1 MVNQDNYQK
10 VLTFYNQLKNQW
22 VDIEATKIDLYQR
35 VSGKQM
41 WSTED
46 RLYLESQ
53 RRPALQYNLMLPVLL
68 YLTGKQRQDRAYM
81 RAIPNSDGVTEEASR
96 LMTKLMYWNYNK
108 TRYEFEAS
116 KANMHS
122 MIGGIG
128 WKHDWYDYIE
138 GHWVCK
144 AHDAL
149 RIRFDIRTQSSTLED
164 CRYQQDTSWATKEEI
179 FALIDD
185 AETLELVKKH
195 FYILEPQR
203 NSTSFLDKQYANWT
217 WSYTPKQQEWDFV
230 DTIEGRYRLIDH
242 HEMRDVT
249 ECALVDVYD
258 KDKFEIVTGMEADQ
272 IQMLIAQNP
281 TYVKHEFTRKVFWH
295 TIICPAI
302 QCVIVDEE
310 YPIQTGQFA
319 FKPVV
324 CYDILPQ
331 LRETTSVFTNLK
343 DINDSINKRKSTML
357 EYIMKTVGGNW
368 IGREDA
374 FVKEEDWESNA
385 TGIVLKY
392 RKNTEAPKRDA
403 PPPISQ
409 GLVEYEQED
418 KEMMQK
424 ISGITPNLVGFRES
438 ANETG
443 TLARQKIQQA
453 EITFGQLFD
462 NFNLSH
468 RMDAL
473 SCVKHI
479 QQGMTLPRQIRVL
492 NNNNDPEW
500 LKLNWETL
508 TGKLNDITFG
518 EYDIEIDASK
528 PSITMQQLAFYEIS
542 DVLKTMPPEVSIL
555 LLDKYLMASDIPD
568 KAVLVKR
575 IQAVIKKQFGF
586 DPENPEQLL
595 GAPPQGMQG
604 SDPSQM
610 QPQMQD
616 VMQNIPQDQMS
627 ALMTRAGIA

>member
-22 VDIEATKIDLYQR
+22 VDVEATKIDLYNK

-41 WSTED
+41 WDAKD
-46 RLYLESQ
+46 RAYLESQ

-68 YLTGKQRQDRAYM
+68 YLTGKQRQDRSYM

-96 LMTKLMYWNYNK
+96 LMTKLMYWNYNR
-108 TRYEFEAS
+108 TRYEYESS

-122 MIGGIG
+122 MIGSIG
-128 WKHDWYDYIE
+128 WKHDWYDYME

-149 RIRFDIRTQSSTLED
+149 RIRFDIRTQSSTLDD
-164 CRYQQDTSWATKEEI
+164 CRYLQDTSWATKEEI

-185 AETLELVKKH
+185 PDTLKLVKEH
-195 FYILEPQR
+195 FYILEPKS
-203 NSTSFLDKQYANWT
+203 STSFLDKQFANWT
-217 WSYTPKQQEWDFV
+217 WSYLPKQQEWDFV
-230 DTIEGRYRLIDH
+230 DSSEGRYRLIDH

-249 ECALVDVYD
+249 ETVLLDVYD
-258 KDKFEIVTGMEADQ
+258 KDNFIVTTGMDAEQ
-272 IQMLIAQNP
+272 VQGLIAQHPNM
-281 TYVKHEFTRKVFWH
+281 VKYEYNRKEFWH

-302 QCVIVDEE
+302 QCVIVDEP

-324 CYDILPQ
+324 CYDIIPQ

-343 DINDSINKRKSTML
+343 DVNDSINKRKSTWL
-357 EYIMKTVGGNW
+357 EYIMKTVSGNW
-368 IGREDA
+368 IGREDS
-374 FVKEEDWESNA
+374 FVKEEDWENNL
-385 TGIVLKY
+385 TGVILKY
-392 RKNTEAPKRDA
+392 RKNTEKPVRDV

-418 KEMMQK
+418 KEMVQK

-462 NFNLSH
+462 NFNLSYL
-468 RMDAL
+468 MDAR
-473 SCVKHI
+473 SCIKHI

-492 NNNNDPEW
+492 NNNGDPEW
-500 LKLNWETL
+500 LRFNYETL
-508 TGKLNDITFG
+508 AGKVNDVTFG

-528 PSITMQQLAFYEIS
+528 PSITMQQLAFYELS
-542 DVLKTMPPEVSIL
+542 DTLKTMPPEVSIL
-555 LLDKYLMASDIPD
+555 LLDKYLMASSIPD
-568 KAVLVKR
+568 KDILVKR

-586 DPENPEQLL
+586 DPENPDAPIQPPMPQQG
-595 GAPPQGMQG
+595 GAPQ
-604 SDPSQM
+604 QM
-610 QPQMQD
+610 PPEMQD
-616 VMQNIPQDQMS
+616 VMQNIPQGNLDS
-627 ALMTRAGIA
+627 LFAGAGIS